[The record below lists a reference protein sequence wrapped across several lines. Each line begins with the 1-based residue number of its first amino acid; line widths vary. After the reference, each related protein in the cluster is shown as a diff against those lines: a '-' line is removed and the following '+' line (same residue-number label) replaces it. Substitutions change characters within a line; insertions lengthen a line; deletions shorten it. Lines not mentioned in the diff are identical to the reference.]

1 MSRTTTAQDITRI
14 AMGAA
19 LAGAGITHLTVAREE
34 FKNQVPPWMPFD
46 TDAVVLASGVGEIAL
61 GTALALAPEK
71 LRPLA
76 GCAAAG
82 FFAAIFPGNLAQYTE
97 RRNAFGLDTD
107 KKRFGRLFFQPVLI
121 GLALWSAGTIAK
133 KRKRLF

>member
-1 MSRTTTAQDITRI
+1 MPKTSTSQTVSRI
-14 AMGAA
+14 ALGAA
-19 LAGAGITHLTVAREE
+19 LAGAGITHLTVARKE
-34 FKNQVPPWMPFD
+34 FKAQVPPWMPLD
-46 TDAVVLASGVGEIAL
+46 TDTVVLASGAAEIAL

-82 FFAAIFPGNLAQYTE
+82 FFAAIFPGNLAQHRN

-107 KKRFGRLFFQPVLI
+107 GKRLTRLLFQPALI
-121 GLALWSAGTIAK
+121 ALALWSTGATN
-133 KRKRLF
+133 RK